1 MMRKS
6 SGTTRKSFLQNRKNE
21 IKTGLRAQIA
31 KLEKKSLE
39 RPLTEDE
46 QLTLEIV
53 RKDLDELE
61 LGKSYRTGRNLRVR

>member
-1 MMRKS
+1 MRKS

-46 QLTLEIV
+46 QLTLKMLK
-53 RKDLDELE
+53 KDLDELE